1 MAASNA
7 QCEQLDRLVWGLMRG
22 NIAGWTSPEV
32 VADVAGGLLLAVAF
46 VAWELRARAPMVT
59 MRFFRSHAFSSGITA
74 SFLFYAA
81 LYATL
86 FFLPQ
91 FLQTVQGYGP
101 LGAGLRLLPWTATLL
116 LVVPLAGALVD
127 QIGERPLIVGGLLLQ
142 AGGMAWIAFIAGPD
156 VAYAKLVAPLIV
168 AGAGVSMAMPAAQNA
183 VLSSVAASE
192 IGQASG
198 IFNMLRFLGG
208 AFGIAILGAL
218 FAGIGGLGSGP
229 GLQRRIYRG
238 HRRRRPIFFFFPPPP
253 PPPKKKKFFNFASAD
268 AGA

>member
-1 MAASNA
+1 MPPCSSCRSSCRRCRATARWA
-7 QCEQLDRLVWGLMRG
+7 PACGCCRGPPRFLV
-22 NIAGWTSPEV
+22 A
-32 VADVAGGLLLAVAF
+32 
-46 VAWELRARAPMVT
+46 
-59 MRFFRSHAFSSGITA
+59 
-74 SFLFYAA
+74 
-81 LYATL
+81 
-86 FFLPQ
+86 
-91 FLQTVQGYGP
+91 
-101 LGAGLRLLPWTATLL
+101 
-116 LVVPLAGALVD
+116 PLAGALVNR
-127 QIGERPLIVGGLLLQ
+127 IGERPLIVGGLLLQ

-218 FAGIGGLGSGP
+218 FAGIGGLGSARAFSAGFTAAI
-229 GLQRRIYRG
+229 GG
-238 HRRRRPIFFFFPPPP
+238 AA
-253 PPPKKKKFFNFASAD
+253 FASAD